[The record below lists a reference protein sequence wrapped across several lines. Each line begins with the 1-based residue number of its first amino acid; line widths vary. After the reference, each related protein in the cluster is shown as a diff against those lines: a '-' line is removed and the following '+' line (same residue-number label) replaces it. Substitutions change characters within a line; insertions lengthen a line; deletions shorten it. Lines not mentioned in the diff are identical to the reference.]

1 MAKKMGRPKIEI
13 DWKFFDAAC
22 KLLATQE
29 EICGH
34 LNISVDTLSRRVKE
48 KHKLTFAEYIK
59 KSGSLAKVSLRR
71 YQFNMA
77 KTSPAMAIF
86 LGKNYLG
93 QADKIHQEITGKDGE
108 RLFKDPE
115 SEMKRRGIPIP
126 PIGIED
132 AKDESED
139 TDS

>member
-13 DWKFFDAAC
+13 DWTVFEASC

-29 EICGH
+29 EICG
-34 LNISVDTLSRRVKE
+34 LFNISVDTLSRRVKE
-48 KHKLTFAEYIK
+48 KYKLTFAEYIK

-86 LGKNYLG
+86 LDKNYLS
-93 QADKIHQEITGKDGE
+93 QTDKIHQEITGKDG
-108 RLFKDPE
+108 RPLFKDPE
-115 SEMKRRGIPIP
+115 TEMRRRGIPVPQISNLD
-126 PIGIED
+126 IE
-132 AKDESED
+132 
-139 TDS
+139 T